1 MRTTTRLRKM
11 LEDPG
16 IIVAPGAYD
25 GISARLIEKHG
36 FHAVYMTGAGTA
48 ASVLGQPDLGLTTM
62 TEMVTHAGHLASCIA
77 IPLIADADT
86 GYGNPLNVIRTIREY
101 ERAGV
106 AGCHLEDQVFP
117 KKCGH
122 IAGKAVI
129 PAKEFA
135 EKIRAAAENRTDPD
149 FVIIA
154 RTDARAVNGIDD
166 AIERG
171 LLYREAGAD
180 VIFVEAPT
188 STEEIMRIAQEIKA
202 PLLSNQV
209 AGGKTPPLTVKEL
222 ETLGY
227 KIVLFPVMTLM
238 AATLAIE
245 GALVNLQKQGTDW
258 HDGPI
263 LSPMDIFQKVG
274 IDWWLQTEQEY
285 SGSRRS

>member
-1 MRTTTRLRKM
+1 M
-11 LEDPG
+11 LQAPG

-25 GISARLIEKHG
+25 GLSARLIERQG
-36 FHAVYMTGAGTA
+36 FKAVYMTGAGTA
-48 ASVLGQPDLGLTTM
+48 ASVLGQPDLGLTTLSEM
-62 TEMVTHAGHLASCIA
+62 TTHAANIASCVSV
-77 IPLIADADT
+77 PVIADADT
-86 GYGNPLNVIRTIREY
+86 GYGNPLNVIRTVREY

-106 AGCHLEDQVFP
+106 AGIHLEDQVFP

-129 PAKEFA
+129 PMKECA

-171 LLYREAGAD
+171 LRYREAGAD

-188 STEEIMRIAQEIKA
+188 NREEIERVAREIKA

-209 AGGKTPPLTVKEL
+209 PGGKTPGLTAIEL
-222 ETLGY
+222 EKLGY
-227 KIVLFPVMTLM
+227 KIVIFPVVSLM

-245 GALVNLQKQGTDW
+245 KALAQLKETGTDW
-258 HDGPI
+258 NEGPI

-274 IDWWLQTEQEY
+274 IDWWLEAEKKY
-285 SGSRRS
+285 KNA

>member
-1 MRTTTRLRKM
+1 MRRATTTLRHM
-11 LEDPG
+11 LQAPG

-25 GISARLIEKHG
+25 GLSARLIERQG
-36 FHAVYMTGAGTA
+36 FQAVYMTGAGTA
-48 ASVLGQPDLGLTTM
+48 ASVLGQPDLGLTTLSEM
-62 TEMVTHAGHLASCIA
+62 TTHAANIASCVSV
-77 IPLIADADT
+77 PVIADADT
-86 GYGNPLNVIRTIREY
+86 GYGNPLNVIRTVREY

-106 AGCHLEDQVFP
+106 AGIHLEDQVFP

-129 PAKEFA
+129 PLKEFA

-171 LLYREAGAD
+171 LRYQEAGAD

-188 STEEIMRIAQEIKA
+188 NREEIERVARTIKA

-209 AGGKTPPLTVKEL
+209 PGGKTPGLTVTEL
-222 ETLGY
+222 EQLGY
-227 KIVLFPVMTLM
+227 KIVIFPVVSLM

-245 GALVNLQKQGTDW
+245 QALAQLKETGTDW
-258 HDGPI
+258 RDGPI

-274 IDWWLQTEQEY
+274 IDWWLEAERKY
-285 SGSRRS
+285 RNV

>member
-1 MRTTTRLRKM
+1 MRITTQLRRM
-11 LEDPG
+11 LNEPG

-25 GISARLIEKHG
+25 GISARLIERHG
-36 FHAVYMTGAGTA
+36 FKAVYMTGAGTA
-48 ASVLGQPDLGLTTM
+48 ASALGQADLGLTTL
-62 TEMVTHAGHLASCIA
+62 TEMAAHAGHIASCISL
-77 IPLIADADT
+77 PLIADADT
-86 GYGNPLNVIRTIREY
+86 GYGNPLNVIRTVREY

-106 AGCHLEDQVFP
+106 AALHLEDQVFP

-129 PAKEFA
+129 PMKEFA

-171 LLYREAGAD
+171 LCYREAGAD

-188 STEEIMRIAQEIKA
+188 SRDEIERVAREIKA

-209 AGGKTPPLTVKEL
+209 PGGKTPGLTVTEL
-222 ETLGY
+222 EKLGY
-227 KIVLFPVMTLM
+227 KMVIFPVVSLM
-238 AATLAIE
+238 SATLAIE
-245 GALVNLQKQGTDW
+245 SALAKLKERGTDW
-258 HDGPI
+258 HDGPV
-263 LSPMDIFQKVG
+263 LSPMDIFQRVG
-274 IDWWLQTEQEY
+274 IDWWLEAEKKY
-285 SGSRRS
+285 SRT

>member
-1 MRTTTRLRKM
+1 MRATTTLRRM
-11 LEDPG
+11 LNEPG

-25 GISARLIEKHG
+25 GISARLIERHG
-36 FHAVYMTGAGTA
+36 FKAVYMTGAGTA
-48 ASVLGQPDLGLTTM
+48 ASALGQADLGLTTL
-62 TEMVTHAGHLASCIA
+62 TEMATHAGHIASCISL
-77 IPLIADADT
+77 PLIADADT
-86 GYGNPLNVIRTIREY
+86 GYGNPLNVIRTVREY

-106 AGCHLEDQVFP
+106 AALHLEDQVFP

-129 PAKEFA
+129 PMKEFA

-171 LLYREAGAD
+171 LRYREAGAD

-188 STEEIMRIAQEIKA
+188 SREEIERVAREIKA

-209 AGGKTPPLTVKEL
+209 PGGKTPGLTVTEL
-222 ETLGY
+222 EKLGY
-227 KIVLFPVMTLM
+227 KMVIFPVVSLM
-238 AATLAIE
+238 SATLAIE
-245 GALVNLQKQGTDW
+245 SALTKLKERGTDW
-258 HDGPI
+258 HEGPV
-263 LSPMDIFQKVG
+263 LSPMDIFQRVG
-274 IDWWLQTEQEY
+274 IDWWLEAEKKY
-285 SGSRRS
+285 SRT

>member
-1 MRTTTRLRKM
+1 MRATTTLRRM
-11 LEDPG
+11 LNEPG

-25 GISARLIEKHG
+25 GISARLIERHG
-36 FHAVYMTGAGTA
+36 FKAVYMTGAGTA
-48 ASVLGQPDLGLTTM
+48 ASALGQADLGLTTL
-62 TEMVTHAGHLASCIA
+62 TEMATHAAHIASCISL
-77 IPLIADADT
+77 PLIADADT
-86 GYGNPLNVIRTIREY
+86 GYGNPLNVIRTVREY

-106 AGCHLEDQVFP
+106 AALHLEDQVFP

-129 PAKEFA
+129 PMKEFA

-171 LLYREAGAD
+171 LRYREAGAD

-188 STEEIMRIAQEIKA
+188 SREEIERVAREIKA

-209 AGGKTPPLTVKEL
+209 PGGKTPGLTVTEL
-222 ETLGY
+222 EKLGY
-227 KIVLFPVMTLM
+227 KIVIFPVVSLM

-245 GALVNLQKQGTDW
+245 SALTKLKERGTDW
-258 HDGPI
+258 HEGPV
-263 LSPMDIFQKVG
+263 LSPMDIFQRVG
-274 IDWWLQTEQEY
+274 IDWWLEAEKKY
-285 SGSRRS
+285 SRT

>member
-1 MRTTTRLRKM
+1 MRATTQLRRM
-11 LEDPG
+11 LNEPG

-25 GISARLIEKHG
+25 GISARLIERHG
-36 FHAVYMTGAGTA
+36 FKAVYMTGAGTA
-48 ASVLGQPDLGLTTM
+48 ASALGQADLGLTTL
-62 TEMVTHAGHLASCIA
+62 TEMATHAAHIASCISL
-77 IPLIADADT
+77 PLIADADT
-86 GYGNPLNVIRTIREY
+86 GYGNPLNVIRTVREY

-106 AGCHLEDQVFP
+106 AALHLEDQVFP

-129 PAKEFA
+129 PMREFA

-171 LLYREAGAD
+171 LRYREAGAD

-188 STEEIMRIAQEIKA
+188 SREEIERVAREIKA

-209 AGGKTPPLTVKEL
+209 PGGKTPGLTVTEL
-222 ETLGY
+222 EKLGY
-227 KIVLFPVMTLM
+227 KIVIFPVVSLM
-238 AATLAIE
+238 SATLAIE
-245 GALVNLQKQGTDW
+245 SALTKLKERGTDW
-258 HDGPI
+258 HEGPV
-263 LSPMDIFQKVG
+263 LSPMDIFQRVG
-274 IDWWLQTEQEY
+274 IDWWLEAEKKYNRT
-285 SGSRRS
+285 

>member
-1 MRTTTRLRKM
+1 MRATTTLRRM
-11 LEDPG
+11 LNEPG

-25 GISARLIEKHG
+25 GISARLIERHG
-36 FHAVYMTGAGTA
+36 FKAVYMTGAGTA
-48 ASVLGQPDLGLTTM
+48 ASALGQADLGLTTL
-62 TEMVTHAGHLASCIA
+62 TEMATHAGHIASCISL
-77 IPLIADADT
+77 PLIADADT
-86 GYGNPLNVIRTIREY
+86 GYGNPLNVIRTVREY

-106 AGCHLEDQVFP
+106 AALHLEDQVFP

-129 PAKEFA
+129 PMKEFA

-171 LLYREAGAD
+171 LRYREAGAD

-188 STEEIMRIAQEIKA
+188 SREEIERVAREIKA

-209 AGGKTPPLTVKEL
+209 PGGKTPGLTVTEL
-222 ETLGY
+222 EKLGY
-227 KIVLFPVMTLM
+227 KMVIFPVVSLM
-238 AATLAIE
+238 SATLAIE
-245 GALVNLQKQGTDW
+245 SALTKLKEHGTDW
-258 HDGPI
+258 HEGPV
-263 LSPMDIFQKVG
+263 LSPMDIFQRVG
-274 IDWWLQTEQEY
+274 IDWWLEAEKKY
-285 SGSRRS
+285 SHT

>member
-1 MRTTTRLRKM
+1 MRATTTLRRM
-11 LEDPG
+11 LNEPG

-25 GISARLIEKHG
+25 GISARLIERHG
-36 FHAVYMTGAGTA
+36 FKAVYMTGAGTA
-48 ASVLGQPDLGLTTM
+48 ASALGQADLGLTTL
-62 TEMVTHAGHLASCIA
+62 TEMATHAAHIAGCISL
-77 IPLIADADT
+77 PLIADADT
-86 GYGNPLNVIRTIREY
+86 GYGNPLNVIRTVREY

-106 AGCHLEDQVFP
+106 AALHLEDQVFP

-129 PAKEFA
+129 PMREFA

-149 FVIIA
+149 FIIIA

-171 LLYREAGAD
+171 LCYREAGAD

-188 STEEIMRIAQEIKA
+188 SREEIERVAREIKA

-209 AGGKTPPLTVKEL
+209 PGGKTPGLTVMEL
-222 ETLGY
+222 EKLGY
-227 KIVLFPVMTLM
+227 KMVIFPVVSLM

-245 GALVNLQKQGTDW
+245 SALTKLKEHGTDW
-258 HDGPI
+258 HEGPV
-263 LSPMDIFQKVG
+263 LSPMEIFQRVG
-274 IDWWLQTEQEY
+274 IDWWLEAEKKYGQA
-285 SGSRRS
+285 

>member
-1 MRTTTRLRKM
+1 MRATTKLRQM
-11 LEDPG
+11 LNTPG

-25 GISARLIEKHG
+25 GLSARLIERQG
-36 FHAVYMTGAGTA
+36 FSAIYMTGAGTA
-48 ASVLGQPDLGLTTM
+48 ASALGQPDVGLTTL
-62 TEMVTHAGHLASCIA
+62 TEMTTHASHIASCVSL
-77 IPLIADADT
+77 PVIADADT
-86 GYGNPLNVIRTIREY
+86 GYGNALNVIRTVREY

-106 AGCHLEDQVFP
+106 AAIHLEDQVFP

-154 RTDARAVNGIDD
+154 RTDARAVNGLDD
-166 AIERG
+166 AIARS

-188 STEEIMRIAQEIKA
+188 SREEIERVAKEIHA

-209 AGGKTPPLTVKEL
+209 PGGRTPALTASEL
-222 ETLGY
+222 EKLGY
-227 KIVLFPVMTLM
+227 KIVIFPVVGLM

-245 GALVNLQKQGTDW
+245 NALIELQRTGTDW
-258 HDGPI
+258 HEGRPV
-263 LSPMDIFQKVG
+263 LSPLEIFQKVG
-274 IDWWLQTEQEY
+274 IDAWLEAERKYTNA
-285 SGSRRS
+285 